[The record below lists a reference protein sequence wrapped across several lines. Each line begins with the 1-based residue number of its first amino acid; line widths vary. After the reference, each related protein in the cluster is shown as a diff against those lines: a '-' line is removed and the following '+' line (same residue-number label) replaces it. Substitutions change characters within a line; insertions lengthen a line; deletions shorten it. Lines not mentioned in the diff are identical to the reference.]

1 MALPK
6 IETPSYQLE
15 QPSNQQ
21 VVKYRPIL
29 VREQKILMMAQE
41 AENKEDTYNMLSDIV
56 GGCTFNSI
64 DIKTMPIFDFE
75 YLFLK
80 IRCKSVG
87 ETVELSVLCPDDEK
101 TRVPVTVNLDIVDV
115 QVEDDHNN
123 VIGVN
128 DSIKIIMRHPTVG
141 DIKSVDEAETLN
153 NIMKLLKVCIHEI
166 HDGDTIHSMID
177 VTNKELDEFVD
188 SLSTEVFEKIGEF
201 FNTMPKLT
209 HVLEIK
215 NPKTEVTSEVVLQG
229 MESFFS

>member
-1 MALPK
+1 
-6 IETPSYQLE
+6 
-15 QPSNQQ
+15 
-21 VVKYRPIL
+21 
-29 VREQKILMMAQE
+29 
-41 AENKEDTYNMLSDIV
+41 
-56 GGCTFNSI
+56 
-64 DIKTMPIFDFE
+64 
-75 YLFLK
+75 
-80 IRCKSVG
+80 
-87 ETVELSVLCPDDEK
+87 
-101 TRVPVTVNLDIVDV
+101 LDIVDV

-166 HDGDTIHSMID
+166 HDGDIIHSMID

>member
-6 IETPSYQLE
+6 IDTPSYQLE
-15 QPSNQQ
+15 LPSNQQ
-21 VVKYRPIL
+21 VVKYRPFL
-29 VREQKILMMAQE
+29 VKEQKILMMAQD
-41 AENKEDTYNMLSDIV
+41 ADNKEDSYNMLAEIV
-56 GGCTFNSI
+56 DGCTFNSV

-87 ETVELSVLCPDDEK
+87 ETVELSILCPDDEE
-101 TRVPVTVNLDIVDV
+101 TRVPVTINLDVIDV

-209 HVLEIK
+209 HVVEIK
-215 NPKTEVTSEVVLQG
+215 NPKTEVTSEVVIQG

>member
-6 IETPSYQLE
+6 IDTPSYQLE
-15 QPSNQQ
+15 LPSNQQ
-21 VVKYRPIL
+21 VVKYRPFL

-115 QVEDDHNN
+115 QVEDDTSN

-128 DSIKIIMRHPTVG
+128 DSIKIICDTQQLS
-141 DIKSVDEAETLN
+141 DIKIA
-153 NIMKLLKVCIHEI
+153 
-166 HDGDTIHSMID
+166 
-177 VTNKELDEFVD
+177 
-188 SLSTEVFEKIGEF
+188 
-201 FNTMPKLT
+201 
-209 HVLEIK
+209 
-215 NPKTEVTSEVVLQG
+215 
-229 MESFFS
+229 

>member
-6 IETPSYQLE
+6 IDTPSYQLE
-15 QPSNQQ
+15 LPSNQQ
-21 VVKYRPIL
+21 VVKYRPFL

-87 ETVELSVLCPDDEK
+87 ETADLNILCPDDNE
-101 TRVPVTVNLDIVDV
+101 TRVPVTVDLDEIDV
-115 QVEDDHNN
+115 QVEENHIN
-123 VIGVN
+123 VVGVN
-128 DSIKIIMRHPTVG
+128 ESIKIIMRYPTVN
-141 DIKSVDEAETLN
+141 DIKSVGEAETLN
-153 NIMKLLKVCIHEI
+153 NVMKLLKVCIHEI

-177 VTNKELDEFVD
+177 ITNTELDEFID
-188 SLSTEVFEKIGEF
+188 SLPTETFEKMAEF
-201 FNTMPKLT
+201 FDTMPKLT
-209 HVLEIK
+209 HVVEVK
-215 NPKTEVTSEVVLQG
+215 NPKTEVTSEVVIQG

>member
-6 IETPSYQLE
+6 IDTPSYQLE
-15 QPSNQQ
+15 LPSNQQ
-21 VVKYRPIL
+21 VVKYRPFL

-101 TRVPVTVNLDIVDV
+101 P
-115 QVEDDHNN
+115 E
-123 VIGVN
+123 
-128 DSIKIIMRHPTVG
+128 S
-141 DIKSVDEAETLN
+141 
-153 NIMKLLKVCIHEI
+153 LL
-166 HDGDTIHSMID
+166 
-177 VTNKELDEFVD
+177 
-188 SLSTEVFEKIGEF
+188 
-201 FNTMPKLT
+201 
-209 HVLEIK
+209 
-215 NPKTEVTSEVVLQG
+215 Q
-229 MESFFS
+229 